1 MTILLIAF
9 SALGVIATAALW
21 LVALIW
27 GAQAYDDRKEAQTGE
42 ELLDLE
48 ELWETPEVEPSRIL
62 R

>member
-9 SALGVIATAALW
+9 STLGVIATAALW
-21 LVALIW
+21 LMALIW
-27 GAQAYDDRKEAQTGE
+27 VAQAYDERKEAQTGE

-48 ELWETPEVEPSRIL
+48 ELWETPEVEPNRIL